1 MKVFELMKDLSK
13 MPAGADIEFSCLLE
27 EKEFYAGDITED
39 DGKVFHEVRVTVKEA
54 DAASEKTIF
63 IYG

>member
-1 MKVFELMKDLSK
+1 MKVFELMKALSD
-13 MPAGADIEFSCLLE
+13 MPAGADIEFSCLIRE
-27 EKEFYAGDITED
+27 DEFYAGDVTED
-39 DGKVFHEVRVTVKEA
+39 GGKVFHEVRASVKEA